1 MKIDMAQ
8 QWFIKFYDIKFMT
21 TQPVVS
27 ELFHVD
33 RHRIANAHINASN
46 SAAMHMTVSM
56 DNFQKMEA
64 RK

>member
-1 MKIDMAQ
+1 
-8 QWFIKFYDIKFMT
+8 MT